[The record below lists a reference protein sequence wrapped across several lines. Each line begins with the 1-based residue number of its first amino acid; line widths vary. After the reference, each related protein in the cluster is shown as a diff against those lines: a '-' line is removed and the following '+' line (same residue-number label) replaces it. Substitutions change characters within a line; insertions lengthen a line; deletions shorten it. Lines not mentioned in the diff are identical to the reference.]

1 MSAPAIAPHLDHA
14 RRLRARRIA
23 AEDLRLGTLRVSAR
37 HPALGAIRA
46 EVRDLS
52 LHGMGL
58 TLPGTASTMVLAGD
72 RLEGLRVHFSGQV
85 LDLGSATVRRQSEVD
100 GALVLGVE
108 LDSSGIDIGE
118 LYRRVA
124 RHGFAERWANV
135 DRDARHSQLS
145 PAFKAW
151 VADVRAYLDA
161 TRRFLDAEE
170 AALGGEDRLSR
181 EEALQQYLEEVAPP
195 MAERL
200 EAAGSELAGLVKDLT
215 EAEHAAYRAFCR
227 AHLAPLFL
235 HSPFIRRATEKPL
248 GYAGDYE
255 MMNMLYRDRAEG
267 DSLFGRAL
275 NLYATRE
282 PAAAANINRIEYL
295 GEKIR
300 EAVRAAGRGRARLA
314 SIGCGP
320 AAEIGQLL
328 RTHPEVGP
336 HLEVALVDQEERSIA
351 YCERTL
357 SPLARDTGA
366 RIHFIRDSIRRLL
379 GARKLSETLGARD
392 LVYSAGLF
400 DYLNDRTFTAL
411 AGSLYD
417 ALVPGG
423 LLAIGNVALDNP
435 SRWMMEYISEWFL
448 IHRSRAELAGFGSA
462 LTPAP
467 SAVQVDSE
475 PLGVN
480 LFLLVRR

>member
-1 MSAPAIAPHLDHA
+1 MTAPVLAHPDHA

-23 AEDLRLGTLRVSAR
+23 APDLRLGTIRVSAR
-37 HPALGAIRA
+37 HPVLGLIRA
-46 EVRDLS
+46 EVKDLS

-58 TLPGTASTMVLAGD
+58 TLPETAPTMVLAGD
-72 RLEGLRVHFSGQV
+72 RLDGLRVHVSGQV
-85 LDLGSATVRRQSEVD
+85 LDLGSAIVRRQSEVD

-108 LDSSGIDIGE
+108 LESTGIDLGE

-124 RHGFAERWANV
+124 RHTFAERWAGV
-135 DRDARHSQLS
+135 DRDARNSQLT

-151 VADVRAYLDA
+151 VADLRAYLDA
-161 TRRFLDAEE
+161 AKGFLDAEE
-170 AALGGEDRLSR
+170 AALASEDRLTR
-181 EEALQQYLEEVAPP
+181 EQAFQQYLEEVAPP
-195 MAERL
+195 IAERL
-200 EAAGSELAGLVKDLT
+200 DAAGAELGAMVKDLT

-227 AHLAPLFL
+227 GHLAPLFA
-235 HSPFIRRATEKPL
+235 HSPFMRRASEKPL

-255 MMNMLYRDRAEG
+255 MMNMLYRDHAEG

-282 PAAAANINRIEYL
+282 AAALANINRIDYL

-300 EAVRAAGRGRARLA
+300 DAVRAAGPGRARLA

-320 AAEIGQLL
+320 AAEIGHLL
-328 RTHPEVGP
+328 QHHPEVGP
-336 HLEVALVDQEERSIA
+336 HVEIALIDQEERSIA

-357 SPLARDTGA
+357 SPLARATGA

-379 GARKLSETLGARD
+379 GARKLSETLGERD

-423 LLAIGNVALDNP
+423 LLAIGNVAAENP
-435 SRWMMEYISEWFL
+435 SRWAMEYFSEWFL
-448 IHRSRAELAGFGSA
+448 IHRTRADLAAFGEA
-462 LTPAP
+462 LTPRPQAL
-467 SAVQVDSE
+467 QVDSE